1 MSEVDTVLFDK
12 TKTLT
17 TGEITLV
24 DAFYL
29 EDRKLSDSLIYSM
42 EKKSEHPLA
51 QAFEV
56 LKSDFCEIDDY
67 ETVFGKGIFGRY
79 QGQAVYVGSETW
91 IESLGVSTDPLN
103 AFKDEQYKE
112 GRTLVYLVVDN
123 TLYAVYALEDSMRD
137 STRSMI
143 ASLKKQGKKVV
154 ILSGDHPKTVASIAN
169 KLEVDYQASML
180 PKDKAKFVEKMQE
193 AGHVAM
199 VGDGVND
206 AIALVKADVGIA
218 ISEGA
223 DVAYESADL
232 VLMSDDLNDL
242 SFAFSLSEKT
252 MRIIRQN
259 LFWAFAYNVLGI
271 PFAAGLIHLIFNGPF
286 LNPMIAGLAMALSSI
301 TVVLNALRLRKT
313 QINV

>member
-1 MSEVDTVLFDK
+1 
-12 TKTLT
+12 
-17 TGEITLV
+17 
-24 DAFYL
+24 
-29 EDRKLSDSLIYSM
+29 
-42 EKKSEHPLA
+42 
-51 QAFEV
+51 
-56 LKSDFCEIDDY
+56 
-67 ETVFGKGIFGRY
+67 
-79 QGQAVYVGSETW
+79 
-91 IESLGVSTDPLN
+91 
-103 AFKDEQYKE
+103 
-112 GRTLVYLVVDN
+112 
-123 TLYAVYALEDSMRD
+123 
-137 STRSMI
+137 
-143 ASLKKQGKKVV
+143 
-154 ILSGDHPKTVASIAN
+154 
-169 KLEVDYQASML
+169 
-180 PKDKAKFVEKMQE
+180 
-193 AGHVAM
+193 M